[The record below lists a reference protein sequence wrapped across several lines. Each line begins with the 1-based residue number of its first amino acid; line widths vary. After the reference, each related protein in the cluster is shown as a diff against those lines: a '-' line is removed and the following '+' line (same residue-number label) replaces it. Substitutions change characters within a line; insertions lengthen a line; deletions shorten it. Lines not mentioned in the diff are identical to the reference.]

1 MRKTLLVLISS
12 LTVILSQTLLF
23 NSNKSYAETSPSV
36 KLDESFLDL
45 DTEKETLEHIDFNF
59 KRAKHLKS
67 FTDLE
72 ISGYDPGV
80 LRSIKKNKGSI
91 TTGKGIWV
99 NLWNYPLDTKA
110 FTDRLYEFDINTV
123 YLQVNRSTTEIFKN
137 QEKIDE
143 ILKACHEEDI
153 KVIGWSYAY
162 LIDIRSDAEKFIK
175 PALYVSPDG
184 ESFDAF
190 AADIEEN
197 TKVSSVKAY
206 TEILRAAL
214 PENYPMIAI
223 VFSPKIKSVYPWK
236 FMADNWDVLMP
247 MVYWHGLK
255 DRSLQTVASFV
266 SESINELR
274 KLTGKQNLNIHMITD
289 GERTTPHE
297 VAVSLEVARKLKVNS
312 GVSVYPEHL
321 VSDSIL
327 EVLKDFKV

>member
-1 MRKTLLVLISS
+1 MRKISLILIFVFFSLSTQAFLFKASS
-12 LTVILSQTLLF
+12 SD
-23 NSNKSYAETSPSV
+23 SNGAE
-36 KLDESFLDL
+36 KAQQQE
-45 DTEKETLEHIDFNF
+45 ENTLENIDFNF

-67 FTDLE
+67 FRDFD
-72 ISGYDPGV
+72 INGYDPGV
-80 LRSIKKNKGSI
+80 LRNIKKNKHAV
-91 TTGKGIWV
+91 TAGKGIWV
-99 NLWNYPLDTKA
+99 NLWNYPLDLKA
-110 FTDRLYEFDINTV
+110 FVDRLDEFDIDTV
-123 YLQVNRSTTEIFKN
+123 YLQVNRSTTEVFKH
-137 QEKIDE
+137 QDKIDE

-162 LIDIRSDAEKFIK
+162 LIDVKSDANKFIR

-197 TKVSSVKAY
+197 TKPAAVEAY
-206 TEILRAAL
+206 TDLIKSSL
-214 PENYPMIAI
+214 PEKYPMIAI

-236 FMADNWDVLMP
+236 YIANNWDILMP

-255 DRSLQTVASFV
+255 KRNLQTVADFV
-266 SESINELR
+266 SASINNLR
-274 KLTGKQNLNIHMITD
+274 ELTGKQDLNIHMITD

-321 VSDSIL
+321 VSDTIL